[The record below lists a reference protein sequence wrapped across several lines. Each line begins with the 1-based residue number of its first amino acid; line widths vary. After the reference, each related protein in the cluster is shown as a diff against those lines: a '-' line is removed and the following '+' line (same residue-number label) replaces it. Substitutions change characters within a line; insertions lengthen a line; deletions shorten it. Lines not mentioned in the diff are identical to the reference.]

1 VKLLCGISD
10 GRGKIC
16 GRRLGPG
23 TWERWVGVR
32 NVADIALEGE
42 HSVVSMCPK
51 HGVVAIEKAEFETA
65 QRDGSVAVHF
75 VGGHRGWASPSAT
88 PSLHSAQMRPRIDK
102 F

>member
-16 GRRLGPG
+16 GQRLRPG

-32 NVADIALEGE
+32 NAADIVLEGE

-51 HGVVAIEKAEFETA
+51 HGVVAIGKAEFETA
-65 QRDGSVAVHF
+65 QREGSVAVHF
-75 VGGHRGWASPSAT
+75 RRRT
-88 PSLHSAQMRPRIDK
+88 PGTGKSVSDAVVARRFDK
-102 F
+102 G

>member
-23 TWERWVGVR
+23 TWERWVGAR
-32 NVADIALEGE
+32 NAADIVLEGE

-75 VGGHRGWASPSAT
+75 RRRT
-88 PSLHSAQMRPRIDK
+88 PGMGKSVSDAVVALRSGEA
-102 F
+102 